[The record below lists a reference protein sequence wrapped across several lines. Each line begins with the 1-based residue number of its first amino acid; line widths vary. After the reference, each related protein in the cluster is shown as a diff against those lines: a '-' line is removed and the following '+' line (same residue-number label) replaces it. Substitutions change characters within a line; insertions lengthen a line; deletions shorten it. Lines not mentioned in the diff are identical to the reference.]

1 MGSTDLIPD
10 LKKIDSFEIRQKL
23 EDLDFDVIK
32 GELEFLAESDILTNL
47 VNLMEQHWDQVY
59 ETSNDILGLENE
71 VKNEVETVE
80 RKRRSSGSYL
90 EDIIFIVL
98 ILYVLSFLFGS
109 SSTVSSAA
117 VALNSNIGMGL
128 IVLFVARKL
137 LKNYILSENF
147 EKRGDFSCL
156 I

>member
-1 MGSTDLIPD
+1 MG
-10 LKKIDSFEIRQKL
+10 
-23 EDLDFDVIK
+23 IK

-59 ETSNDILGLENE
+59 ETASDILGLE
-71 VKNEVETVE
+71 KEVEVVE
-80 RKRRSSGSYL
+80 RKRRAATTTPAPKHYL

-117 VALNSNIGMGL
+117 VALNSNVGMGL

-137 LKNYILSENF
+137 LN
-147 EKRGDFSCL
+147 C
-156 I
+156 